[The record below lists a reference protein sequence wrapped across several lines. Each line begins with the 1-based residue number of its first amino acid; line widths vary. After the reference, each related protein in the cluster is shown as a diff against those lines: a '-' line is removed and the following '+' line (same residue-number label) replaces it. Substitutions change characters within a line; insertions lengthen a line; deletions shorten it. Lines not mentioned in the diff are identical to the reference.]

1 MISAFATGN
10 LRRLV
15 VVLWALAGI
24 GAVWLGWRAAFPPP
38 PDDTPQAF
46 DEPGSTAV
54 IERPGGHAY
63 QYIRSPNITWD
74 AAKAAAAK
82 LRHKGEGG
90 YLATINDRAE
100 FDFVMEKVFPVVTDV
115 VLLGGRQTAPAE
127 WRWVTG
133 PDASEDGGKGR
144 LFWTGMEKGKAPDGA
159 YADWMFSAF
168 QHGGKWDVPSV
179 CCVTLFSYRKRQFST
194 ALGNGDPEE
203 GVAGYLVEFDR

>member
-15 VVLWALAGI
+15 ILLWVLAGI
-24 GAVWLGWRAAFPPP
+24 GAMWLGWRALFPPP
-38 PDDTPQAF
+38 SDTAPLAF

-54 IERPGGHAY
+54 IERAGGHAY
-63 QYIRSPNITWD
+63 QYIRAPNITWD

-82 LRHKGEGG
+82 LTHKSQPG
-90 YLATINDRAE
+90 YLATMNDKPE

-115 VLLGGRQTAPAE
+115 VYVGGRQTAPAE

-133 PDASEDGGKGR
+133 PDGREDGGKGR
-144 LFWTGMEKGKAPDGA
+144 LFWTGMEQGSAPDGA
-159 YADWMFSAF
+159 YANWMFSAF
-168 QHGGKWDVPSV
+168 QHGGKWDVPNV

-203 GVAGYLVEFDR
+203 GVAGYLVEFGG